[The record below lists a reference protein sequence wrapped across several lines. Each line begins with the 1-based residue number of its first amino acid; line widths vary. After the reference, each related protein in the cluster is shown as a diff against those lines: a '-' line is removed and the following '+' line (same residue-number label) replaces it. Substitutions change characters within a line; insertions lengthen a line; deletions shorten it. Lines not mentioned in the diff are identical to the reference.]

1 MVIICSYTKPEVAR
15 RVLDGGYVMV
25 EDTKV
30 AVKEM
35 DGLPVIFKN

>member
-1 MVIICSYTKPEVAR
+1 MVIICSYTQPEVAR

-30 AVKEM
+30 AVKKM
-35 DGLPVIFKN
+35 DGMPLIFKN